1 MKTTTKRLI
10 RDNVDGWTFV
20 LPAFLF
26 MVAFLIYPLL
36 HTLILSFQKY
46 NFVYDERPVWVW
58 FANYGAVLANEVFR
72 KAVGNTFYFSAIYIP
87 AMFVL
92 GFAVGY
98 HFTRGDLWV
107 SKVSRVVMFV
117 PMVIPVSMSCFMFL
131 FMLNSQYGLINSVL
145 RDYLR
150 LPGLAKDWM
159 NNPAYTMNVII
170 AVSVWQ
176 RLGFV
181 ALLFMSGIET
191 IPDSMLEAAIIDGA
205 NGWQRITKIILPN
218 LRETY
223 LVVGMLETVTAL
235 KLFAQVVA
243 MTGSN
248 SPQQA
253 GGPANSTT
261 TMYVETYKTAFS
273 NFDMGLGA
281 AMGYIVTIIVVGL
294 FMLNFLLTKTE
305 RA

>member
-1 MKTTTKRLI
+1 MKSATKRLI
-10 RDNVDGWTFV
+10 RDNIDGWTFV

-26 MVAFLIYPLL
+26 MAAFLMYPLL
-36 HTLILSFQKY
+36 HTLLLSFQKF
-46 NFVYDERPVWVW
+46 NFVYDESSLWVGI
-58 FANYGAVLANEVFR
+58 ANYKSVLANPVFR
-72 KAVGNTFYFSAIYIP
+72 KAIGNTFYFSAIYIP
-87 AMFVL
+87 VMFVL
-92 GFAVGY
+92 GFLIGY
-98 HFTRGDLWV
+98 HFTRTDLWV
-107 SKVSRVVMFV
+107 SKVSRVVMFI

-159 NNPAYTMNVII
+159 NNTSYTLNVII

-176 RLGFV
+176 RIGFV
-181 ALLFMSGIET
+181 ALLFMSGIES
-191 IPDSMLEAAIIDGA
+191 ISHSIIEAAIIDGA
-205 NGWQRITKIILPN
+205 NGWQRITRIVLPN
-218 LRETY
+218 LKETY
-223 LVVGMLETVTAL
+223 MVVGMLETVTAL

-273 NFDMGLGA
+273 NFDLGLGA

-294 FMLNFLLTKTE
+294 FMLNFLLTRTE
-305 RA
+305 KA